1 MRSGAV
7 GSLERVVMGMPSL
20 LKSRENMRT
29 ALFVAITFL
38 SCLSC
43 LAHAGESDPQELF
56 AQVLETAGG
65 EEKLLK
71 LFRLR
76 ERVLVTKTPAEPV
89 RQDEKGNRTSVVEV
103 SGDWWI
109 GKARRYKDKVRILC
123 WAWSLR
129 LLLDPQSTVQ
139 SCHDITVNGKPAF
152 GLRVTESVKMPI
164 DLFFDVESKRLV
176 AIDYDDT
183 RHVFSEWK
191 KTTDGQHYPS
201 HVVGFRFTNRDAG
214 TLASNQWYQTD
225 ILELVPLDELPIEL
239 NR

>member
-1 MRSGAV
+1 
-7 GSLERVVMGMPSL
+7 
-20 LKSRENMRT
+20 MRT
-29 ALFVAITFL
+29 TSFLAITFL
-38 SCLSC
+38 SFLSC
-43 LAHAGESDPQELF
+43 EAHASQPDPRELV

-76 ERVLVTKTPAEPV
+76 ERLLVTKTPAEPV
-89 RQDEKGNRTSVVEV
+89 TQDEKGNRTSVVEV
-103 SGDWWI
+103 SGDWWV
-109 GKARRYKDKVRILC
+109 GKAKRDKDKVRVLC

-129 LLLDPQSTVQ
+129 LLLDPQSTIE

-152 GLRVTESVKMPI
+152 GLRVTGSVKVPI
-164 DLFFDVESKRLV
+164 DLFFDADSKRLV

-191 KTTDGQHYPS
+191 ATTDGRHYPS

-214 TLASNQWYQTD
+214 ILAGNQWYQTD
-225 ILELVPLDELPIEL
+225 ILELTPLDELPVEL
-239 NR
+239 KR

>member
-1 MRSGAV
+1 M
-7 GSLERVVMGMPSL
+7 LERVHMGVL
-20 LKSRENMRT
+20 GLVESRRHMRT
-29 ALFVAITFL
+29 TFFLAIAWLSFL
-38 SCLSC
+38 PC
-43 LAHAGESDPQELF
+43 AARAGEPNPRELV

-65 EEKLLK
+65 EEKLLR

-89 RQDEKGNRTSVVEV
+89 TQDEKGNRTSVVEV

-109 GKARRYKDKVRILC
+109 GKAKRDKDKVRVLC

-129 LLLDPQSTVQ
+129 LLLDPQSTIQ

-152 GLRVTESVKMPI
+152 GLRVTKSVKVPI
-164 DLFFDVESKRLV
+164 DLFFDPESKRLV

-183 RHVFSEWK
+183 RHIFSEWK
-191 KTTDGQHYPS
+191 NTADGHHYPS

-225 ILELVPLDELPIEL
+225 ILELVPLNELPIEL

>member
-1 MRSGAV
+1 MSLLWWFESRRNMRSTL
-7 GSLERVVMGMPSL
+7 SL
-20 LKSRENMRT
+20 
-29 ALFVAITFL
+29 AITILSFL
-38 SCLSC
+38 PCES
-43 LAHAGESDPQELF
+43 HAGEPDPQELV

-76 ERVLVTKTPAEPV
+76 ERLLVTKTPAEPV
-89 RQDEKGNRTSVVEV
+89 TQDEKGNRTSVVEV
-103 SGDWWI
+103 SGDWWV
-109 GKARRYKDKVRILC
+109 GKAKRDKDKVRVLC

-129 LLLDPQSTVQ
+129 LLLDPQSTIQ

-152 GLRVTESVKMPI
+152 GLRVTESVKAPI

-191 KTTDGQHYPS
+191 KTADGHQYPS
-201 HVVGFRFTNRDAG
+201 HVVGFRFTDRDAG
-214 TLASNQWYQTD
+214 ALASNQWYQTD
-225 ILELVPLDELPIEL
+225 ILELTPLDELPVEL
-239 NR
+239 RR